1 MSSNQNNI
9 KNIVSSSKMG
19 GSENMILQS
28 FLAMCM
34 LGYFGIK
41 IVYAGFFGFYPEKY
55 YYKSV
60 DIQTSET
67 NDNTKK
73 IMMNS
78 FMPGLW
84 NNEMTDFVTYMVL
97 IGIVYVFT
105 QVQSR
110 KMFSPG
116 GFVDLPL
123 VVGFIIG
130 LTYPILFH
138 QVKFNCEF
146 NIKDKCGQYNLPI
159 FVISFFILLL
169 LGFVNIKYTTQHK
182 SSYFI
187 YTLGIVLVIIGL
199 YFTRK
204 LSQTLSSVNYY
215 KTNNGSCTSR
225 QNGYVWTSGDQLII
239 TPAFASWVLLLFF
252 AIEPTSDVTRKL
264 IYFLFGLLLGVFTS
278 SMSYYGID
286 YFLIKLPEK
295 SCSSQQ
301 DCQLSDMESTSEEEE
316 SELTDGNTSTS
327 ICTNT
332 PTTTTSSNSNDKKE
346 NSLIKNTRVFL
357 IFSIIVIFMIFI
369 YMYIKQK

>member
-1 MSSNQNNI
+1 MLGSNRRTNKHN
-9 KNIVSSSKMG
+9 
-19 GSENMILQS
+19 
-28 FLAMCM
+28 

-84 NNEMTDFVTYMVL
+84 NNEITDFVTYMVL

-301 DCQLSDMESTSEEEE
+301 DCQLLDMESTSEEEE
-316 SELTDGNTSTS
+316 SELTDGNTSTY

>member
-123 VVGFIIG
+123 VIGFIIG

-169 LGFVNIKYTTQHK
+169 LGFVNIKYVAQHK

-295 SCSSQQ
+295 SCSSQ
-301 DCQLSDMESTSEEEE
+301 EECK
-316 SELTDGNTSTS
+316 LLNNNTSTDTS
-327 ICTNT
+327 TDTST
-332 PTTTTSSNSNDKKE
+332 PTDTSSTTTSSNSNDKKE

-357 IFSIIVIFMIFI
+357 IFSIIVIFIIFI
-369 YMYIKQK
+369 YIYIKQK

>member
-60 DIQTSET
+60 DIQTSEI

-84 NNEMTDFVTYMVL
+84 NNEITDFVTYMVL

-301 DCQLSDMESTSEEEE
+301 DCQLLNMESTSEEEE

-327 ICTNT
+327 IYTNT